1 MYSYK
6 KIGNRFIV
14 SLKNGTEIVKALQLF
29 CKEMNIRS
37 GIIAG
42 IGSIDEIRLRFF
54 DAKTKQYS
62 SQQFQEQMEIANLMG
77 NISTYNKDIYLHIH
91 ITLGRSDYSAIA
103 GHLLSATISGT
114 GEFLVEDFDADMMR
128 YYNSEL
134 GVNYYDFE

>member
-54 DAKTKQYS
+54 NAKTKQYS

>member
-14 SLKNGTEIVKALQLF
+14 SLKNGTEIVKALQHF

-54 DAKTKQYS
+54 NAKTKQYS

>member
-103 GHLLSATISGT
+103 GQIGRASCR
-114 GEFLVEDFDADMMR
+114 ERV
-128 YYNSEL
+128 
-134 GVNYYDFE
+134 

>member
-1 MYSYK
+1 M
-6 KIGNRFIV
+6 
-14 SLKNGTEIVKALQLF
+14 LF
-29 CKEMNIRS
+29 RS
-37 GIIAG
+37 
-42 IGSIDEIRLRFF
+42 
-54 DAKTKQYS
+54 
-62 SQQFQEQMEIANLMG
+62 QMEIANLMG